1 MREKQVKEDLE
12 FLETFNSLAKALQEV
27 SMIKM
32 QAVQKYVLEARE
44 FHDGL
49 SQTYRDVRIT
59 VKYDPEQKLQVITP
73 TKKSIT
79 VLLSANATMFGTLTD
94 QVYSSF
100 VDYVKQNTEDDI
112 IILGKIG
119 KDKFEKEATG
129 REYKYFSLDDINK
142 MYGKL
147 LKIMA
152 ELIYYEKITLF
163 YGRFVNMYS
172 QEVTQKVLPGNMLA
186 DLLTTPIETQVTF
199 EMLFTLEP
207 TIKELEAFFAHQIL
221 GLLFRQSVYEFELAR
236 HAARVT
242 SLETS
247 LDSVEKQKKKM
258 ILLINKIKRGK
269 EGSGISKTIAFFRKN
284 HASR

>member
-1 MREKQVKEDLE
+1 MREKQVKEDIE
-12 FLETFNSLAKALQEV
+12 FLETFNALARALQEV

-32 QAVQKYVLEARE
+32 QAVQQRVLEARE

-49 SQTYRDVRIT
+49 AQTYRDVRIT
-59 VKYDPEQKLQVITP
+59 VKYDPDQKLPKITP
-73 TKKSIT
+73 NKKSVT
-79 VLLSANATMFGTLTD
+79 VLLSANATMFGSLTD
-94 QVYSSF
+94 EVYRSF
-100 VDYVKQNTEDDI
+100 STFIKQNPDDEI

-119 KDKFEKEATG
+119 RDKFEKEKLG
-129 REYKYFSLDDINK
+129 REYKYFSLEDINK

-152 ELIYYEKITLF
+152 DLIFYEKINIF

-186 DLLTTPIETQVTF
+186 ELLTTPIETQITF
-199 EMLFTLEP
+199 DMLFTLEP

-242 SLETS
+242 SLESS
-247 LDSVEKQKKKM
+247 LDEVEKQKRKM

-269 EGSGISKTIAFFRKN
+269 EGSGISKTIAFFKKN
-284 HASR
+284 HARK

>member
-1 MREKQVKEDLE
+1 MREREVKEDIE
-12 FLETFNSLAKALQEV
+12 FLETFNALARALQEV

-32 QAVQKYVLEARE
+32 QAVQNRVLEARE
-44 FHDGL
+44 FHEGL
-49 SQTYRDVRIT
+49 AQTYKDVRIT
-59 VKYDPEQKLQVITP
+59 VKFDPDQKLDVITP
-73 TKKSIT
+73 TKSNII

-94 QVYSSF
+94 QVYSTF
-100 VDYVKQNTEDDI
+100 KDYVKLNEQDDI

-119 KDKFEKEATG
+119 KDKFKKDFPSKEF
-129 REYKYFSLDDINK
+129 KYFSLDDINK

-152 ELIYYEKITLF
+152 ELIYYEKITIF

-199 EMLFTLEP
+199 DMLFTLEP

-242 SLETS
+242 SLESS

-258 ILLINKIKRGK
+258 ILLINKIKRSK
-269 EGSGISKTIAFFRKN
+269 EGSGISKTIAFFKKN
-284 HASR
+284 HAKK